1 MKKCNTNLI
10 TVCEVSRHKVSTF
23 KIVLFL
29 NNKKVYIPPNT
40 PTLEIGGYCIKL
52 LDVHVLY
59 SALLKTKPN
68 CRQLFFVLFTFSSRS
83 WLLRRVRSPLLSA
96 QT

>member
-29 NNKKVYIPPNT
+29 NNKKVYIPPEYPYLGNRW
-40 PTLEIGGYCIKL
+40 I
-52 LDVHVLY
+52 LY
-59 SALLKTKPN
+59 QTIRCTCSVLLKTMPN